1 MKPDHARAV
10 AEVVAVV
17 VDTVAV
23 VAVVDAAAAVAVEA
37 VVADTVVEVAAV
49 DTRPFDSRKPSQK

>member
-10 AEVVAVV
+10 AEVVAAV
-17 VDTVAV
+17 VDMVAV